1 MSKFLQF
8 HTLTSYP
15 GTLLNRDDAGFAKT
29 LPFGNAKRTRVS
41 SQCLKYHWRE
51 YEGKHALRDAG
62 DMAIRS
68 RRTFRKKI
76 AEPVVKAGYPEALT
90 AAVTHVVSKMVLSG
104 ETTKTK
110 ITDNAKSV
118 LEAGDPLKKTNLDQ
132 LVVLGMPEVEYLQS
146 VVRDALDALEEKDY
160 EEDSD
165 AKTATAIYEVLKD
178 NELQSNLRGM
188 GNAMGIDAAM
198 HGRMVTSDLLAQGD
212 AAVHVAHAI
221 TTHAQQRE
229 DDYFTAVD
237 DLQDETTGGTES
249 GSAHLNTKQLTSGL
263 FYSYVVV
270 DVPLLVMNLEGCEE
284 RAEWQDQDLTL
295 TTDVLQRFLWMVTT
309 VSPGAKLSST
319 APYAKAEFVMVES
332 GEEQPRTLANAFK
345 QAIDTRDDL
354 DGDDFTERSVQVLTE
369 YVRKIDAMYGQKNGD
384 GEYEAHEKRI
394 CATTAER
401 DVPTRRASVSEVEEW
416 IADQIK
422 NHASQ

>member
-41 SQCLKYHWRE
+41 SQCLKYHWRK

-62 DMAIRS
+62 DMAVRS
-68 RRTFRKKI
+68 RHTFRKKV
-76 AEPVVKAGYPEALT
+76 AEPLVEEGYDETLA
-90 AAVTHVVSKMVLSG
+90 AAVTQGLSKIVLSG
-104 ETTKTK
+104 DTSMGD
-110 ITDNAKSV
+110 IRDNVQPV
-118 LEAGDPLKKTNLDQ
+118 LESDDPLGETELSQ
-132 LVVLGMPEVEYLQS
+132 IVVFGQPEVSEILKVARESLNRLAEADYDKDS
-146 VVRDALDALEEKDY
+146 VAQTRDAIADAIAVDDVRE
-160 EEDSD
+160 
-165 AKTATAIYEVLKD
+165 
-178 NELQSNLRGM
+178 NLNAL

-237 DLQDETTGGTES
+237 ELQDATTGGAES

-263 FYSYVVV
+263 FYIYVVV

-284 RAEWQDQDLTL
+284 RSEWRDQDLTL
-295 TTDVLQRFLWMVTT
+295 TTDVLKRFLWMLTT

-332 GEEQPRTLANAFK
+332 GDEQPRTLANAFK
-345 QAIDTRDDL
+345 EAVTGDDL
-354 DGDDFTERSVQVLTE
+354 TKESVQALTE
-369 YVRKIDAMYGQKNGD
+369 YVQKVDAMYGT
-384 GEYEAHEKRI
+384 HEERI
-394 CATTAER
+394 CATTDDGEVPAE
-401 DVPTRRASVSEVEEW
+401 RASVPDIEEW
-416 IADQIK
+416 IATQIK
-422 NHASQ
+422 NHATA

>member
-68 RRTFRKKI
+68 RRTFRQKI
-76 AEPVVKAGYPEALT
+76 AEPVAEDYPPGL
-90 AAVTHVVSKMVLSG
+90 AAAAAHYLSEYITSG
-104 ETTKTK
+104 ERL
-110 ITDNAKSV
+110 S
-118 LEAGDPLKKTNLDQ
+118 AGDLKKIITADDPMSKIHKTSQGEDKQILALGLKEVNHMRTMTREVVAEAAEVYDAEDVLDA
-132 LVVLGMPEVEYLQS
+132 
-146 VVRDALDALEEKDY
+146 RDAIQDALKGRSNDMKDTLDAM
-160 EEDSD
+160 
-165 AKTATAIYEVLKD
+165 
-178 NELQSNLRGM
+178 R
-188 GNAMGIDAAM
+188 NAMGIDAAM
-198 HGRMVTSDLLAQGD
+198 HGRMVTSDALSQGD

-237 DLQDETTGGTES
+237 KLDDSDQ

-270 DVPLLVMNLEGCEE
+270 DVPLLVSNLEACK
-284 RAEWQDQDLTL
+284 RSEWLDADLDL
-295 TTDVLQRFLWMVTT
+295 TTDVMQRFLWMLTT

-345 QAIDTRDDL
+345 QAVDTRDDL
-354 DGDDFTERSVQVLTE
+354 DGDDVTRRSVQALTE
-369 YVRKIDAMYGQKNGD
+369 YVRGVDEMYAPKNDD
-384 GEYEAHEKRI
+384 GTYEPHEARI
-394 CATTAER
+394 CATSDGSALPAER
-401 DVPTRRASVSEVEEW
+401 AGVPEIEQW
-416 IADQIK
+416 IAEHIQ
-422 NHASQ
+422 NHQQHA